1 MSKSFMTVGSID
13 ATANLFIVK
22 AHDFKVYASILKT
35 IQERSTMMFRGFTF
49 SRSRRRF
56 LGMAGA
62 AAIVPTIL
70 QACANTTQSAASP
83 SPGSSTRA
91 VKFSHGSGLCNM
103 PLFYSAEKK
112 LFEKYGFSGSAALT
126 PLNADIAA
134 QLATGQ
140 VEMAVIPFTNAIAA
154 YTQGASFQVVAGSG
168 VQGLIV
174 VAKPEIKSFQDLKG
188 KKVATFQ
195 ADTLDII
202 VYDYL
207 LKNGMDYKDVNMV
220 YFGDSTEMLNAYLS
234 GQVDALSSIEPYATK
249 AKTST
254 QGNVLGDGIDLYGA
268 GYPDCVV
275 AARKELIEREPE
287 LVKNVIRTFFEAQ
300 YDIENNFEDAA
311 KTTVGK
317 YYKTDLASV
326 LQAAQAQPPGV
337 DIRDRRDFMY
347 ARADSMLA
355 LNYINKKPDD
365 QFVNFDLLEAVI
377 QESPDLLQ
385 RVKTKSKTA

>member
-1 MSKSFMTVGSID
+1 
-13 ATANLFIVK
+13 
-22 AHDFKVYASILKT
+22 
-35 IQERSTMMFRGFTF
+35 MFRGLGF
-49 SRSRRRF
+49 SRGRRRF
-56 LGMAGA
+56 LGMGVA
-62 AAIVPTIL
+62 AAIVPSVL
-70 QACANTTQSAASP
+70 SACTSTKSSSSTTSASP
-83 SPGSSTRA
+83 SPSASNIRA
-91 VKFSHGSGLCNM
+91 IKFSHGSGLCNM

-168 VQGLIV
+168 VQGLIM
-174 VAKPEIKSFQDLKG
+174 VAKPEIKSFADLKG
-188 KKVATFQ
+188 KKVGTFQ

-207 LKNGMDYKDVNMV
+207 LKNGMSYKDVNMV

-234 GQVDALSSIEPYATK
+234 GQVDAISSIEPYATK

-254 QGNVLGDGIDLYGA
+254 QGNILGDGIDIYGK

-275 AARKELIEREPE
+275 AARKELIEKEPE

-300 YDIENNFEDAA
+300 YDIENNFEEAA

-317 YYKTDLASV
+317 YYKTELASV
-326 LQAAQAQPPGV
+326 LQAAKAQPPGV
-337 DIRDRRDFMY
+337 DIRDKRDFMY
-347 ARADSMLA
+347 ARADSMMA

-365 QFVNFDLLEAVI
+365 QFVNFSLLEQVI
-377 QESPDLLQ
+377 SESPELLE
-385 RVKTKSKTA
+385 RVKTKSQA

>member
-1 MSKSFMTVGSID
+1 
-13 ATANLFIVK
+13 
-22 AHDFKVYASILKT
+22 
-35 IQERSTMMFRGFTF
+35 MFRGFGF
-49 SRSRRRF
+49 SRGRRRF
-56 LGMAGA
+56 LGIGVA
-62 AAIVPTIL
+62 AAIAPTVL
-70 QACANTTQSAASP
+70 NACTSSQTPSASTAASP
-83 SPGSSTRA
+83 SAGGTRA
-91 VKFSHGSGLCNM
+91 IKFSHGSGLCNM

-174 VAKPEIKSFQDLKG
+174 VAKPEIKSFADLKG
-188 KKVATFQ
+188 KKVGTFQ

-207 LKNGMDYKDVNMV
+207 LKNGMSYKDVNMV

-234 GQVDALSSIEPYATK
+234 GQVDAISSIEPYATK

-254 QGNVLGDGIDLYGA
+254 QGNILGDGLDIYGK

-275 AARKELIEREPE
+275 AARKELIEKEPE

-337 DIRDRRDFMY
+337 DIRDKRDFMY

-365 QFVNFDLLEAVI
+365 QFVNFSLLEQVI
-377 QESPDLLQ
+377 AESPDLLK
-385 RVKTKSKTA
+385 RVKVKSEA

>member
-1 MSKSFMTVGSID
+1 M
-13 ATANLFIVK
+13 
-22 AHDFKVYASILKT
+22 
-35 IQERSTMMFRGFTF
+35 
-49 SRSRRRF
+49 
-56 LGMAGA
+56 A
-62 AAIVPTIL
+62 AAIAPTL
-70 QACANTTQSAASP
+70 LNACTNSRQASAPTGSSPGTASP
-83 SPGSSTRA
+83 TGGNARA
-91 VKFSHGSGLCNM
+91 IKFSHGSGLCNM
-103 PLFYSAEKK
+103 PLFYASEKK
-112 LFEKYGFSGSAALT
+112 LFEKYGFSGSTALT

-174 VAKPEIKSFQDLKG
+174 VAKPEIKSFQDLSG
-188 KKVATFQ
+188 KKVGTFH

-207 LKNGMDYKDVNMV
+207 KKNNMAYQDVNMV
-220 YFGDSTEMLNAYLS
+220 YFGDSTEMLNAYLA
-234 GQVDALSSIEPYATK
+234 GQVDAISSIEPYATK

-254 QGNVLGDGIDLYGA
+254 NGNILGDGIDLYGA
-268 GYPDCVV
+268 NYPDCVL
-275 AARKELIEREPE
+275 AARNEWIQNEPE

-300 YDIENNFEDAA
+300 YAIENNFEDVA

-337 DIRDRRDFMY
+337 DIRDKRDFMY
-347 ARADSMLA
+347 SRADSMLA

-365 QFVNFDLLEAVI
+365 NFVNFDLLEAVI
-377 QESPDLLQ
+377 QESPELWE
-385 RVKTKSKTA
+385 RVKVKTTA